1 MDALAQLRYNLA
13 GKLTMPVI
21 CIANQKG
28 GVGKTTT
35 AAALADG
42 LAEQKKRVLLL
53 DWDPQASL
61 TVSMGINPD
70 TLKLT
75 GYDVL
80 TSYIRNNGRYTLKDV
95 AMKTANPS
103 VDIIPA
109 NVELSQAQL
118 DLVNAFTRE
127 LILKDMLKAVIDN
140 YDYVLIDCLPSLG
153 LLTINAL
160 SASDKVLVPLQ
171 ADFLAMKGLAM
182 LLNTIIRVQEK
193 INPKLDIL
201 GILFTMT
208 NPRTLHSREVI
219 EVTKRAFGDRIK
231 VFEANIPISVRF
243 KEAPAAGMSIIKYA
257 PASEGAEAYR
267 LLTKEVL
274 HEKS

>member
-1 MDALAQLRYNLA
+1 V
-13 GKLTMPVI
+13 PII

-35 AAALADG
+35 ANALAHG
-42 LAEQKKRVLLL
+42 LTEHKKRVLLV

-61 TVSMGINPD
+61 TISLGINPES
-70 TLKLT
+70 LKVT

-80 TSYIRNNGRYTLKDV
+80 TGIIRNNIKYSLKDV
-95 AMKTANPS
+95 
-103 VDIIPA
+103 IIPTCIPGADLVPA

-127 LILKDMLKAVIDN
+127 LMLKEMLKTAHND
-140 YDYVLIDCLPSLG
+140 YDYIIIDCLPSLG

-160 SASDKVLVPLQ
+160 SASDRVLIPLQ
-171 ADFLAMKGLAM
+171 ADFLAMKGLAA
-182 LLNTIIRVQEK
+182 LLNTIIRVQER
-193 INPKLDIL
+193 INPKLEIL

-219 EVTKRAFGDRIK
+219 EVTKRAFGDKIK
-231 VFEANIPISVRF
+231 VFETTIPMSVRF
-243 KEAPAAGMSIIKYA
+243 KEAPAAGESILAYA
-257 PASEGAEAYR
+257 PKSEGADAYR
-267 LLTKEVL
+267 QFTEEVL

>member
-1 MDALAQLRYNLA
+1 
-13 GKLTMPVI
+13 MPII
-21 CIANQKG
+21 CIVNQKG

-35 AAALADG
+35 ALALAHG
-42 LAEQKKRVLLL
+42 LSEHKKHVLLV
-53 DWDPQASL
+53 DWDPQGSL
-61 TVSMGINPD
+61 TISLGINPE
-70 TLKLT
+70 TLKIT

-80 TSYIRNNGRYTLKDV
+80 TSVIRGNGKVTLREVVIDTNIKG
-95 AMKTANPS
+95 
-103 VDIIPA
+103 VDLVPA

-127 LILKDMLKAVIDN
+127 QMLKEMLKPVLKE
-140 YDYVLIDCLPSLG
+140 YDYILIDCLPSLG

-160 SASDKVLVPLQ
+160 AAADSVLIPLQ

-182 LLNTIIRVQEK
+182 LLTTVISVQER
-193 INPKLDIL
+193 INPSLEIL

-219 EVTKRAFGDRIK
+219 EVTKRAFGNKIK
-231 VFEANIPISVRF
+231 VFETTIPVSVRF
-243 KEAPAAGMSIIKYA
+243 KEAPAAGESILTYA
-257 PASEGAEAYR
+257 PKSEGADAYR
-267 LLTKEVL
+267 QFTEEVL

>member
-1 MDALAQLRYNLA
+1 
-13 GKLTMPVI
+13 
-21 CIANQKG
+21 
-28 GVGKTTT
+28 VGKTTT

-61 TVSMGINPD
+61 TVSMGFNPD

-80 TSYIRNNGRYTLKDV
+80 TSFIRNNNRYTLKDV
-95 AMKTANPS
+95 IQKTSNPR
-103 VDIIPA
+103 VDMVPA

-127 LILKDMLKAVIDN
+127 LILRDMLKDVRKE
-140 YDYVLIDCLPSLG
+140 YDYILIDCLPSLG

-160 SASDKVLVPLQ
+160 SASDAVLVPLQ

-193 INPKLDIL
+193 INPKLSIM

-219 EVTKRAFGDRIK
+219 EVTKKAFGDRIK

-243 KEAPAAGMSIIKYA
+243 KEAPAAGQSIISYS
-257 PASEGAEAYR
+257 PSSEGAEAYR
-267 LLTKEVL
+267 QLTKEVL
-274 HEKS
+274 HETS

>member
-1 MDALAQLRYNLA
+1 
-13 GKLTMPVI
+13 MPVI

-35 AAALADG
+35 AAALAEG
-42 LAEQKKRVLLL
+42 LSEQNKRVLLI

-61 TVSMGINPD
+61 TISLGFNPD
-70 TLKLT
+70 NLELT

-80 TSYIRNNGRYTLKDV
+80 TSNIRNNGRYSLRDVTLKTGKPNIELV
-95 AMKTANPS
+95 
-103 VDIIPA
+103 PA

-118 DLVNAFTRE
+118 DLVNVFTRE
-127 LILKDMLKAVIDN
+127 LVLKEMLQSIRNDYDFILL
-140 YDYVLIDCLPSLG
+140 DCLPSLG

-160 SASDKVLVPLQ
+160 SAADSVLIPLQ

-182 LLNTIIRVQEK
+182 LLTTIITVKEK
-193 INPKLDIL
+193 INPSLEIM

-208 NPRTLHSREVI
+208 NSRTLHSREVI
-219 EVTKRAFGDRIK
+219 EVTKKAFGDRIK
-231 VFEANIPISVRF
+231 VFDATIPSSVRF
-243 KEAPAAGMSIIKYA
+243 KEAPAAGMSILNYA
-257 PASEGAEAYR
+257 PNSEGAAAYR
-267 LLTKEVL
+267 ELAREVL

>member
-1 MDALAQLRYNLA
+1 
-13 GKLTMPVI
+13 MPVI

-35 AAALADG
+35 AAALAEG
-42 LAEQKKRVLLL
+42 LSEHKKRVLLI

-61 TVSMGINPD
+61 TVSMGIDPD
-70 TLKLT
+70 KLKLT
-75 GYDVL
+75 GYEVM
-80 TSYIRNNGRYTLKDV
+80 TSFIRNNGRYSLKDAIV
-95 AMKTANPS
+95 KTHNPNIEM
-103 VDIIPA
+103 VPA

-127 LILKDMLKAVIDN
+127 LILKDMLKAVRDE

-160 SASDKVLVPLQ
+160 SASDLVLVPLQ

-182 LLNTIIRVQEK
+182 LLNTIMRVQER
-193 INPKLDIL
+193 INPSLEIM

-219 EVTKRAFGDRIK
+219 EVTKRAFGDKIR
-231 VFEANIPISVRF
+231 VFDTTIPISVRF
-243 KEAPAAGMSIIKYA
+243 KEAPAAGMSIIEYA
-257 PASEGAEAYR
+257 PTSDGAEAYR
-267 LLTKEVL
+267 ELTKEVL

>member
-1 MDALAQLRYNLA
+1 
-13 GKLTMPVI
+13 MPVI

-35 AAALADG
+35 AVTLARG
-42 LAEQKKRVLLL
+42 LSEHKKRVLLV

-61 TVSMGINPD
+61 TISLGINPE

-75 GYDVL
+75 GYDVV
-80 TSYIRNNGRYTLKDV
+80 TSVIRNNGRV
-95 AMKTANPS
+95 SMREVVMPS
-103 VDIIPA
+103 GQPGIDLVPA

-118 DLVNAFTRE
+118 DLVNAFPRE
-127 LILKDMLKAVIDN
+127 LILREMLQTVRKD
-140 YDYVLIDCLPSLG
+140 YDFILVDCLPSLG

-160 SASDKVLVPLQ
+160 SAADSVLIPLQ

-182 LLNTIIRVQEK
+182 LLNTIIHVQER
-193 INPKLDIL
+193 INPSLEIL

-219 EVTKRAFGDRIK
+219 EVTKRAFGDKIR
-231 VFEANIPISVRF
+231 VFKATIPVSVRF
-243 KEAPAAGMSIIKYA
+243 KEAPAAGESILTYA
-257 PASEGAEAYR
+257 PKSEGADAYR
-267 LLTKEVL
+267 LLTEEVL

>member
-1 MDALAQLRYNLA
+1 MS
-13 GKLTMPVI
+13 VI
-21 CIANQKG
+21 CIVNQKG

-42 LAEQKKRVLLL
+42 LSEHKKRVLLI

-61 TVSMGINPD
+61 TISLGFNPD
-70 TLKLT
+70 SLKLT

-80 TSYIRNNGRYTLKDV
+80 TSVIRNNGRYSFRDV
-95 AMKTANPS
+95 AVKTSNPNIDLVPS
-103 VDIIPA
+103 NI
-109 NVELSQAQL
+109 ELSQAQL

-127 LILKDMLKAVIDN
+127 LVLKEMLQSVRKE
-140 YDYVLIDCLPSLG
+140 YDYILLDCLPSLG

-160 SASDKVLVPLQ
+160 SASDSVLIPLQ

-182 LLNTIIRVQEK
+182 LLSTIIRVQEK
-193 INPKLDIL
+193 INPSLEIL

-208 NPRTLHSREVI
+208 NSRTLHSREVM
-219 EVTKRAFGDRIK
+219 EVTRRAFGDRIK
-231 VFEANIPISVRF
+231 VFNTSIPISVRF
-243 KEAPAAGMSIIKYA
+243 KEAPAAGMSILNYA
-257 PASEGAEAYR
+257 PNSEGANAYR

>member
-1 MDALAQLRYNLA
+1 
-13 GKLTMPVI
+13 MPVI
-21 CIANQKG
+21 CIVNQKG

-35 AAALADG
+35 AAALAEG
-42 LAEQKKRVLLL
+42 LAEQKKRVLLI

-61 TVSMGINPD
+61 TISLGFNPES
-70 TLKLT
+70 LKLT

-80 TSYIRNNGRYTLKDV
+80 TSVIGNNGRYSLSDV
-95 AMKTANPS
+95 AIKTSNPKIDL
-103 VDIIPA
+103 VPA
-109 NVELSQAQL
+109 NVELSGAQL
-118 DLVNAFTRE
+118 DLVNAAARE
-127 LILKDMLKAVIDN
+127 LVLKKMLQAVRKD
-140 YDYVLIDCLPSLG
+140 YDYVLLDCLPSLG

-160 SASDKVLVPLQ
+160 SASDSVLIPLQ

-193 INPKLDIL
+193 INPSLEIL

-219 EVTKRAFGDRIK
+219 EVTKRAFGNRIR
-231 VFEANIPISVRF
+231 VFGTTIPVSVRF
-243 KEAPAAGMSIIKYA
+243 KEAPAAGMSILKYA
-257 PASEGAEAYR
+257 PTSEGAEAYR
-267 LLTKEVL
+267 LLAKEVL

>member
-1 MDALAQLRYNLA
+1 MS
-13 GKLTMPVI
+13 VI

-35 AAALADG
+35 AAALAEG
-42 LAEQKKRVLLL
+42 LSEHNKRVLLI

-61 TVSMGINPD
+61 TVSMGLNPD
-70 TLKLT
+70 NLKMT
-75 GYDVL
+75 GYEVM
-80 TSYIRNNGRYTLKDV
+80 TSFIRNNGRYNIKDAIV
-95 AMKTANPS
+95 ATHNTNIEI
-103 VDIIPA
+103 VPA

-127 LILKDMLKAVIDN
+127 LILKDMLKPVRDA
-140 YDYVLIDCLPSLG
+140 YDYILIDCLPSLG

-160 SASDKVLVPLQ
+160 SASDFVLVPLQ

-182 LLNTIIRVQEK
+182 LLDTVMRVQER
-193 INPKLDIL
+193 INPTLEIL

-219 EVTKRAFGDRIK
+219 EVTKRAFGDQIR
-231 VFEANIPISVRF
+231 VFETTIPISVRF
-243 KEAPAAGMSIIKYA
+243 KEAPAAGMSIIQYA
-257 PASEGAEAYR
+257 PSSEGAEAYR